1 MYAKQI
7 MFTAPRRVELVPIE
21 LPTDDLRPSEVVVRT
36 RASLLSAGTEGALFQ
51 GQSLPG
57 HEPRTY
63 PGSTGY
69 ANIGEVVAVGGP
81 AAGVTVG
88 DVVYTMSPHASHA
101 RVDAAQQP
109 CVKVPDGV
117 SPEEAAFV
125 RLATV
130 PFTSIR
136 TSFARAGDRAAV
148 VGLGLIGNLGGQL
161 LREAGMA
168 VTGVDLVAS
177 RRELACRCGIET
189 VGDPRE
195 VGAVRPEH
203 RLVLESSGTA
213 KGTMTAVALAEIGG
227 EVSLVGTPWVADPL
241 VPASPLL
248 EAIHLRFVTVRSGW
262 EWQLPTM
269 RPGDESDGRPMGPA
283 GPKADSIH
291 IPGSTVHSTDYVFDL
306 LRRGRLHVREMITH
320 HYSPAEC
327 QRAFE
332 GAVDRKDEQL
342 GVIFTWDD

>member
-1 MYAKQI
+1 MHGKQI
-7 MFTAPRRVELVPIE
+7 MVTAPRQVELVPFE

-36 RASLLSAGTEGALFQ
+36 RASLLSGGTEGASFQ
-51 GQSLPG
+51 GQGLPG
-57 HEPRTY
+57 REPRPY
-63 PGSTGY
+63 PRSTGY

-81 AAGVTVG
+81 
-88 DVVYTMSPHASHA
+88 
-101 RVDAAQQP
+101 
-109 CVKVPDGV
+109 
-117 SPEEAAFV
+117 AAFV

-189 VGDPRE
+189 VADPRE
-195 VGAVRPEH
+195 DGAVRPEH
-203 RLVLESSGTA
+203 RLV
-213 KGTMTAVALAEIGG
+213 
-227 EVSLVGTPWVADPL
+227 
-241 VPASPLL
+241 L
-248 EAIHLRFVTVRSGW
+248 EAIHLRFVTVRSG
-262 EWQLPTM
+262 
-269 RPGDESDGRPMGPA
+269 
-283 GPKADSIH
+283 
-291 IPGSTVHSTDYVFDL
+291 
-306 LRRGRLHVREMITH
+306 RLHVRELITH
-320 HYSPAEC
+320 RYAPAEC

-342 GVIFTWDD
+342 GVIFNWDA